1 MDSNASNAGA
11 SRRAFT
17 PEFKLKVV
25 LECMQRDTTVE
36 QVRRK
41 YNVSWSVI
49 DRWRKEFKAKAPEIF
64 GDQRNPRVKAKT
76 QGYAPGQS
84 PDELKRIIGDLTIQV
99 EVLKKV
105 EGLLP

>member
-1 MDSNASNAGA
+1 MDSNSGNV
-11 SRRAFT
+11 RRVFT

-25 LECMQRDTTVE
+25 LESMQRDTTVE

-41 YNVSWSVI
+41 YNVSWSAI
-49 DRWRKEFKAKAPEIF
+49 NRWRKDFRANASEIFADKRNPGAKA
-64 GDQRNPRVKAKT
+64 QY

-84 PDELKRIIGDLTIQV
+84 PDELKRVIGDLTVQV
-99 EVLKKV
+99 EVLKKA

>member
-1 MDSNASNAGA
+1 MDSSADAV
-11 SRRAFT
+11 RRHFT

-25 LECMQRDTTVE
+25 LESMQRDTTIE
-36 QVRRK
+36 EVRRK
-41 YNVSWSVI
+41 HNLSWSVI
-49 DRWRKEFKAKAPEIF
+49 NRWRKEFQTNAPEVFADKRNPGAKAKA
-64 GDQRNPRVKAKT
+64 

-84 PDELKRIIGDLTIQV
+84 PDELKRLIGDLTIQI